1 MLGLGGGVIYNPVFV
16 DLNLFPQVAFSTGM
30 YMAMFT
36 SLSNALLFAISGQL
50 FYSWAVYQAILS
62 FIAAYIGI
70 KGIQVIVKRT
80 GKDYYLVFVLA
91 FVILISAL
99 IIPFQAVNYFIDK
112 YNDGLNVTGFKNYC
126 TK

>member
-30 YMAMFT
+30 YLAMFT
-36 SLSNALLFAISGQL
+36 SLSNAVLFAISGQL
-50 FYSWAVYQAILS
+50 FYSWAFYQTVIS

-70 KGIQVIVKRT
+70 KSIASIVKRT
-80 GKDYYLVFVLA
+80 GRDYYLVFVLA
-91 FVILISAL
+91 FVILISAF
-99 IIPFQAVNYFIDK
+99 IIPFQAVNDFIMK
-112 YNDGLNVTGFKNYC
+112 YKDGLNVTGFKSYC